1 MPTFDLGVWYKH
13 HLKLYRTAPE
23 TRTAPEEQRHWDQ
36 LFASTDSNMVF
47 HMLLDIDDPIQ
58 TVRYFEYLKH
68 ADPSH
73 AYTVFENVWKDV
85 VRPLY
90 KNCANAIHELL
101 SAPSAPTATQHSV
114 VGRLED
120 MLNNYLH
127 QLALNHW
134 DCRANGPL
142 SWMLLERLM
151 SLQNNI
157 NDGTWVGALKSLDI
171 YLQKGGNWENANTPN
186 EHVLLTEWP
195 NVLMDYGDAT
205 RLQQLFERGIT
216 LKNFSPHHANK
227 NHMRLSRQISD
238 SDAYRFF
245 EEVYSSHINKKI
257 AAEIVHVTPSASVSR
272 KM

>member
-1 MPTFDLGVWYKH
+1 MPTSDLGVWYKH
-13 HLKLYRTAPE
+13 HLTLYRTAPE
-23 TRTAPEEQRHWDQ
+23 TRTAHEEQRHWDK

-47 HMLLDIDDPIQ
+47 HMLLENDDPIQ
-58 TVRYFEYLKH
+58 TVRYFDYLKN

-73 AYTVFENVWKDV
+73 AYTALEDVWKDV
-85 VRPLY
+85 VHPLH
-90 KNCANAIHELL
+90 KKCASVIHELL
-101 SAPSAPTATQHSV
+101 SAPSAPTATQDGV

-142 SWMLLERLM
+142 SWRLLERMM

-157 NDGTWVGALKSLDI
+157 NDGTWEEVLKSLDI
-171 YLQKGGNWENANTPN
+171 YLQKGGNWENANNPN
-186 EHVLLTEWP
+186 EHVLLTQWP
-195 NVLMDYGDAT
+195 YILMDYRHTT
-205 RLQQLFERGIT
+205 RLEQLFERGIT
-216 LKNFSPHHANK
+216 LKNFNPHQANK
-227 NHMRLSRQISD
+227 DHIRVSHIND

-257 AAEIVHVTPSASVSR
+257 AAEIVHVTPSVSLSR
-272 KM
+272 KI